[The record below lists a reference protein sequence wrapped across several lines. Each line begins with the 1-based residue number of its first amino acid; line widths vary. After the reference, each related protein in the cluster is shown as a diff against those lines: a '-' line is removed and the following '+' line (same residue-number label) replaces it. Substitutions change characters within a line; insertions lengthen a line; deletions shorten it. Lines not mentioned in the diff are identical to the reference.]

1 MNLCVGQGPVGG
13 NIDLLAAR
21 DDNVHS
27 TSGGLVADPDARV
40 FTLGTFPHNRRA
52 VCTRRLSNPE
62 LVAAG
67 LERSVVDRRARKSG
81 CDGDG
86 RGVGG
91 VVSRA
96 RLDKG
101 KGEERNDG
109 SQSELHFSGRV
120 YVDEQWV
127 GKNAT
132 GCSFS
137 QVALLIREENGE
149 SLSEDEAIIY
159 MILED
164 EEDCE
169 PSQGASARPRL
180 PKLCYA
186 INMYV

>member
-1 MNLCVGQGPVGG
+1 MPRKGPAYGE
-13 NIDLLAAR
+13 ATH
-21 DDNVHS
+21 HS